1 MIRNVLKVLFFPLLG
16 WIRNKPPRV
25 AKPPRDPATANR
37 LHIFHG
43 TFATELEAT
52 DYCLRAPGRN
62 QPEPLTLDLPD
73 ATIDVNEVEI
83 IFGAARIKG
92 TLPMLTSDPERLH
105 DQIGSDNTLILIAEA
120 AFFGLPYTLNDTPCL
135 RYAGA
140 FDAN

>member
-1 MIRNVLKVLFFPLLG
+1 MIRNLLKVLFFPLLG
-16 WIRNKPPRV
+16 RIRPTPAAP
-25 AKPPRDPATANR
+25 AKPPRDPAMANR

-43 TFATELEAT
+43 TFTTELEAT
-52 DYCLRAPGRN
+52 DYCLCAPGRN
-62 QPEPLTLDLPD
+62 QPEPLTRDLPG

-92 TLPMLTSDPERLH
+92 ALSMLTSDPDALQRT
-105 DQIGSDNTLILIAEA
+105 IGDDNTLILIAEA

-140 FDAN
+140 FDAT